1 MAKKKMTDKEMD
13 SPIEYQNT
21 KKIDMIEELGN
32 RGMDLGPELLQILK
46 EMQSSIDEIKR
57 ILTKINYREA
67 IRTGEEI

>member
-13 SPIEYQNT
+13 SLIEYQST
-21 KKIDMIEELGN
+21 KKLDMIEELGN
-32 RGMDLGPELLQILK
+32 RGMDIGPELLQIIK
-46 EMQSSIDEIKR
+46 EMQTSIDEIKR

>member
-13 SPIEYQNT
+13 SLIEYQST
-21 KKIDMIEELGN
+21 KKLDMIEELGN
-32 RGMDLGPELLQILK
+32 RGMDIGPELLQILK
-46 EMQSSIDEIKR
+46 EMQTSIDEIKR

>member
-13 SPIEYQNT
+13 SLIEYQNT
-21 KKIDMIEELGN
+21 KKIDTIEELGN
-32 RGMDLGPELLQILK
+32 RGMDIGPELLQILK
-46 EMQSSIDEIKR
+46 EMQTSIDEIKR